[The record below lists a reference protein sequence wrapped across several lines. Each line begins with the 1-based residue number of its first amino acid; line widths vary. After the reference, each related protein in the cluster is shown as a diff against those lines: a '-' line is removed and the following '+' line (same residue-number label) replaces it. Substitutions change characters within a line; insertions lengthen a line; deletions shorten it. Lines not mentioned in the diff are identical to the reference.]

1 LAGILEQFNSP
12 STAMRLIKRMLKKT
26 TNDAPQ
32 EIPPIV
38 SSNHLASSEGWQLS
52 ELEYGLFIASNAFNR
67 WMSRCM
73 AASGVEDLGPLDIM
87 VLHNVN
93 HRDRAKRIN
102 DICFMLNIEDQHT
115 VNYSLK
121 KLLKSGLVDSEKRG
135 KEVFYRTTK
144 LGFDACDNYRKVREQ
159 CLLSSLK
166 VVDTE
171 TDDLRMAATILRSV
185 SGLYDQAAR
194 AAASL

>member
-1 LAGILEQFNSP
+1 MS
-12 STAMRLIKRMLKKT
+12 KKNT
-26 TNDAPQ
+26 SDAPSALDL
-32 EIPPIV
+32 PPIV
-38 SSNHLASSEGWQLS
+38 SSYHLASSEGWQLS
-52 ELEYGLFIASNAFNR
+52 ELEYGLFIAFNAFSR
-67 WMSRCM
+67 WMTRCM
-73 AASGVEDLGPLDIM
+73 SASGIGDLGPLDIM

-93 HRDRAKRIN
+93 HRDRPKRIA

-121 KLLKSGLVDSEKRG
+121 KLLKGGLVESEKRG

-144 LGFDACDNYRKVREQ
+144 TGYEACDDYRKVREQ

-166 VVDTE
+166 VIDTD
-171 TDDLRMAATILRSV
+171 TDDLRVAATILRSV